1 MPANY
6 HCHSRFD
13 DGHGE
18 LEEYVRAALGKGLDV
33 LGFSAHAPVPFPCD
47 WTMPAALL
55 PEYLETVKR
64 LQREFRGRIEIL
76 LGLEVDYIPGIISP
90 ASQSIQA
97 LGLDFTIGSVHF
109 LGSLKSGGL
118 WSVDGPVEELVQGLE
133 ETFAGNVRAAV
144 EEYYRRLREM
154 IRETT
159 PDIIGH
165 FDVVKKNNRD
175 GRFFSEDSPWYREL
189 VQETLAALAASPC
202 ILEVNTGGI
211 VRNTSGMLYPS
222 PWILRECLK
231 RGMAVT
237 VSSDAHR
244 PGQLNGHF
252 SQTFDLLRQVGI
264 RETAQIDRDGRKVV
278 PL

>member
-1 MPANY
+1 MLANY

-18 LEEYVRAALGKGLDV
+18 LEEYVRAALSKGLGL

-55 PEYLETVKR
+55 PEYIETVKR
-64 LQREFRGRIEIL
+64 LQRAFQGRVEIL
-76 LGLEVDYIPGIISP
+76 LGLEVDYIPGVISP
-90 ASQSIQA
+90 SSESIRA
-97 LGLDFTIGSVHF
+97 LGLDFVIGSVHF
-109 LGSLKSGGL
+109 LGRLKSGRL
-118 WSVDGPVEELVQGLE
+118 WSVDGPVEELRKGLE
-133 ETFAGNVRAAV
+133 ETFSGNVRAAV

-154 IRETT
+154 VLEGR

-165 FDVVKKNNRD
+165 LDVIKKNNRD
-175 GRFFSEDSPWYREL
+175 GRFFSEDSSWYREL
-189 VQETLAALAASPC
+189 VRETLDSLASSPC

-211 VRNTSGMLYPS
+211 VRNTSGALYPS

-231 RGMAVT
+231 RGIAVT

-244 PGQLNGHF
+244 PEQLDGHF
-252 SQTFDLLRQVGI
+252 SEAFALLRQIGF
-264 RETAQIDRDGRKVV
+264 RETVQPGRDGPTIA